1 MKLFKTWVQFPA
13 APCQRI
19 KLLFLWQA
27 KDPNREVV
35 SVKSSKRTL
44 TWSTGQLQKAKKL
57 DRIQREKAKRLT
69 NTRDEH
75 GSG

>member
-1 MKLFKTWVQFPA
+1 
-13 APCQRI
+13 
-19 KLLFLWQA
+19 
-27 KDPNREVV
+27 
-35 SVKSSKRTL
+35 L